1 MGDSEA
7 YKLEKYLAEKA
18 KQAEEQEPEPLSAY
32 DACVLK
38 ESAKIHEL
46 IAEAQRKGK
55 TFQMISSSFIAKL
68 LLHWIPI
75 IYLYWPKARVQQ
87 PNDMSSSYYLHARI

>member
-7 YKLEKYLAEKA
+7 EKLENYLAEKA
-18 KQAEEQEPEPLSAY
+18 KQDQEKEQASEPLSAY

-46 IAEAQRKGK
+46 IAEARKHSEGE
-55 TFQMISSSFIAKL
+55 
-68 LLHWIPI
+68 
-75 IYLYWPKARVQQ
+75 
-87 PNDMSSSYYLHARI
+87 